1 MERKKNVKQ
10 WKKLVPMTFY
20 NLNTDTI
27 ETYNVNIVE
36 PINYNQRFRYGH
48 IKEIPKQAFEVYADV
63 YDDDGNPID
72 DDIVFLK
79 YEDCTIFLE
88 ALYEIDKLV
97 TPEMLKFRELRD
109 KAMIKYILENNLIEK
124 AYIEVK
130 NEENH
135 T

>member
-1 MERKKNVKQ
+1 
-10 WKKLVPMTFY
+10 MTFY
-20 NLNTDTI
+20 NLNTNTI

-48 IKEIPKQAFEVYADV
+48 IKEIPKQSFEVYADV
-63 YDDDGNPID
+63 YDDEGNPID

-79 YEDCTIFLE
+79 YEDYTVFLE

-109 KAMIKYILENNLIEK
+109 KAMIKYIMDNNLIEK
-124 AYIEVK
+124 AYLEVE

>member
-1 MERKKNVKQ
+1 
-10 WKKLVPMTFY
+10 MTFY
-20 NLNTDTI
+20 NLNTNTI

-36 PINYNQRFRYGH
+36 PINYNQRFRHGH

-63 YDDDGNPID
+63 YDDEGNPID

-79 YEDCTIFLE
+79 YEDCTVFFE

-109 KAMIKYILENNLIEK
+109 KAMIKYILDNNLIEK
-124 AYIEVK
+124 TYLEVK
-130 NEENH
+130 KEENH

>member
-1 MERKKNVKQ
+1 
-10 WKKLVPMTFY
+10 MTFY
-20 NLNTDTI
+20 NLNTNTI

-79 YEDCTIFLE
+79 YDDYTVFLE

-97 TPEMLKFRELRD
+97 TPEMLKFREFRD
-109 KAMIKYILENNLIEK
+109 KAMMKYILDNNLIEK
-124 AYIEVK
+124 AYQEVK
-130 NEENH
+130 KEENH

>member
-1 MERKKNVKQ
+1 MKQ
-10 WKKLVPMTFY
+10 WIKLVPMTFY
-20 NLNTDTI
+20 NLNTNTI

-36 PINYNQRFRYGH
+36 PINYNQTFRYGH

-79 YEDCTIFLE
+79 YDDYTVFLE

-97 TPEMLKFRELRD
+97 TPEMLKFREFRD
-109 KAMIKYILENNLIEK
+109 KAMIKYILDNNLIEK
-124 AYIEVK
+124 AYQEVK
-130 NEENH
+130 KEENH